1 LSSLIETHRIDA
13 YLGLPTFMGRSR
25 NQAFNYIKEQVL
37 HRLTNRKV
45 NFLSQAV
52 KEVLLKAAV
61 QAIPTYCMGVFQ
73 QPISLCKEINA
84 IMQSF

>member
-1 LSSLIETHRIDA
+1 
-13 YLGLPTFMGRSR
+13 MGRSR